1 MDYNNQWKRKSGTKV
16 ALNVESHILLRIS
29 NCVVRCFGIT
39 KDPITNDFIMVMEL
53 KNGSLRQYLRPL
65 KQPNADELQG
75 LLWKLYRDID
85 KEDPV
90 IYGQVKEADDIN

>member
-1 MDYNNQWKRKSGTKV
+1 MNQCWDAG
-16 ALNVESHILLRIS
+16 
-29 NCVVRCFGIT
+29 
-39 KDPITNDFIMVMEL
+39 
-53 KNGSLRQYLRPL
+53 PL

>member
-16 ALNVESHILLRIS
+16 ALNV
-29 NCVVRCFGIT
+29 CIT
-39 KDPITNDFIMVMEL
+39 HEELQQNFLKKSDFNDSAFITNLGLCYPANV
-53 KNGSLRQYLRPL
+53 KSSQNRPL